1 VISYARQYT
10 PDLAAWFTKFG
21 QVAGYYDANGHYAR
35 VMPTFSPARL
45 NPDNT
50 LEALPTDQRLE
61 GFERGILRHCP
72 GGAVQPPPDGS
83 APAPAEGCNPDDTPP
98 GP

>member
-1 VISYARQYT
+1 
-10 PDLAAWFTKFG
+10 
-21 QVAGYYDANGHYAR
+21 
-35 VMPTFSPARL
+35 VMPVFSPARL
-45 NPDNT
+45 NADNT
-50 LEALPTDQRLE
+50 LEALPPQQRTE

-83 APAPAEGCNPDDTPP
+83 APVPVEGCDPSDTPP